1 MYQLK
6 EGANTV
12 FNELG
17 KSISGG
23 HSYSLEEGKCT
34 IGFSLIGKEKSILKS
49 NKKKRKTKNIYDR
62 KSWNCFSY
70 GRYKNKNNTWKIL

>member
-12 FNELG
+12 FHELG

-23 HSYSLEEGKCT
+23 HSYSLEEKCT
-34 IGFSLIGKEKSILKS
+34 IGFSL
-49 NKKKRKTKNIYDR
+49 
-62 KSWNCFSY
+62 
-70 GRYKNKNNTWKIL
+70 